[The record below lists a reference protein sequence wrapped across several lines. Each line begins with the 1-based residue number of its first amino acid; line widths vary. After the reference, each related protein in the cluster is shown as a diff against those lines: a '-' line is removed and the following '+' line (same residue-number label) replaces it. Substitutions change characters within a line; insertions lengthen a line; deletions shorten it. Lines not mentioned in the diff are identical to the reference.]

1 MRNTLCHPMLVRD
14 GRYDIL
20 RRCTK
25 YEASRWNVVQRP
37 FYFDPKKYIQL
48 NWYLHFPKF
57 KMSYTLLLRK
67 KRLYCSCI
75 PVALFKMVYKPE
87 YSWPQYMGH
96 HPEQHFTFANPA
108 QLPWWGPCES
118 SVRLTEYCQGVKEN
132 KLKAKLML
140 DQLRQSSNSWYMWEK
155 WYSKITKQLQAFESY
170 WKR

>member
-1 MRNTLCHPMLVRD
+1 MIFYAGVQNTKPADETLCSARFISTQRNT
-14 GRYDIL
+14 
-20 RRCTK
+20 
-25 YEASRWNVVQRP
+25 S
-37 FYFDPKKYIQL
+37 
-48 NWYLHFPKF
+48 NWIGTCVFLKF

-96 HPEQHFTFANPA
+96 HPEQHFNFANPA

-118 SVRLTEYCQGVKEN
+118 SVRLTEYSQGVKEN